1 MQHYLGM
8 YDVSCPRLRSAIFK
22 ILSAYGIHQQKSVFE
37 CQLNP
42 QAKQQLLQQLTL
54 VSSLYQKR
62 IVFLK
67 VFQIMLI
74 VFYSVQP
81 SVGRLLIVYILAKS
95 LNK

>member
-67 VFQIMLI
+67 VFPNHADSIL
-74 VFYSVQP
+74 FGAAKRRST
-81 SVGRLLIVYILAKS
+81 SHCLYIG
-95 LNK
+95 